1 MPEPSRKMRLPPPAN
16 EDEGV
21 AVENDRRELPPLGDE
36 EVAVVSSC
44 MGNTDDAAAPLW
56 RSSAVGRDDR
66 TAALLEDAMTPRTAD
81 ADAVAVAAACMAIEL
96 VTCSVESEA
105 RDNRSLL
112 KQESMRRSQ
121 QVTPMVHVSGR

>member
-1 MPEPSRKMRLPPPAN
+1 MPEPSRKTRLPPPAN

-44 MGNTDDAAAPLW
+44 MRGTDDAAAPLW
-56 RSSAVGRDDR
+56 RSSAVGRDR

-96 VTCSVESEA
+96 SCV
-105 RDNRSLL
+105 
-112 KQESMRRSQ
+112 
-121 QVTPMVHVSGR
+121 

>member
-1 MPEPSRKMRLPPPAN
+1 MPEPSRKTRLPPPAN

-44 MGNTDDAAAPLW
+44 MGHTDDAAAPLW

-81 ADAVAVAAACMAIEL
+81 ADAVAVAVAAVCMAIEFSY
-96 VTCSVESEA
+96 V
-105 RDNRSLL
+105 
-112 KQESMRRSQ
+112 
-121 QVTPMVHVSGR
+121 